1 VLSKTILTK
10 KMFKIWSKTCDIRR
24 VAETKC
30 VGTQLHDSEVFL
42 VYIYIYIYIYSQ
54 KREKYRF
61 YNLFV
66 TRIINNLIRHFVVM
80 CTNK

>member
-10 KMFKIWSKTCDIRR
+10 QMFKIWSKPCDIRR

-42 VYIYIYIYIYSQ
+42 VYIYIFPE
-54 KREKYRF
+54 KRK
-61 YNLFV
+61 
-66 TRIINNLIRHFVVM
+66 I
-80 CTNK
+80 

>member
-10 KMFKIWSKTCDIRR
+10 KMFKIWSKPCDIIRR

-42 VYIYIYIYIYSQ
+42 VYIYIPR
-54 KREKYRF
+54 KEKNIDF
-61 YNLFV
+61 IVFL
-66 TRIINNLIRHFVVM
+66 
-80 CTNK
+80 